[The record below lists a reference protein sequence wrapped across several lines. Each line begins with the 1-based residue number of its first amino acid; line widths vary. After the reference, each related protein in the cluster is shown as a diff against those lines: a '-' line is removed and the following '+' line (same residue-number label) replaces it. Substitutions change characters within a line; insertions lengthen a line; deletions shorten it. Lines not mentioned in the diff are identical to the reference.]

1 MEYGAIDLHTK
12 ESEIRIVEADGAV
25 VFERRIATT
34 RERLTAVFAGRAP
47 MRILVESS
55 GGSEWVAQHLE
66 GLGHEVVVADPNY
79 TLMYGARR
87 GRVKTDRRDVAAL
100 AEANRHGL
108 YRRAHRV
115 SGAQRDVRRRLRVRE
130 QLVHVR
136 RQTIN
141 LLRAHLRS
149 EGVRVPTGAA
159 ETFGARFTQSAVSA
173 ALREAM
179 APLLELLT
187 AMAPLIGQAD
197 QWTRR
202 TARRDAVA
210 RRLMTAP
217 GVGPVVALSYQATV
231 DDAGRFAGPGA
242 VAAYLGLVPRET
254 SSGERQRKGAIT
266 KAGPSRM
273 RVLLVQSAWSI
284 WRSPRGSGALHAWAR
299 RVGDRRG
306 RRIAIVAVAR
316 RLARILWA
324 LWRDA
329 RDFHPAQG
337 KRGAERVAAA

>member
-34 RERLTAVFAGRAP
+34 RERLLAVFAGRAP

-55 GGSEWVAQHLE
+55 GGSEWVAHHLE

-115 SGAQRDVRRRLRVRE
+115 SGGQRDVRRRLRVRE

-149 EGVRVPTGAA
+149 EAVRVPTGAA

-187 AMAPLIGQAD
+187 AIAPLIGQAAD
-197 QWTRR
+197 DEHHCGQ
-202 TARRDAVA
+202 
-210 RRLMTAP
+210 P
-217 GVGPVVALSYQATV
+217 GPPGAGKPSIWIVATV
-231 DDAGRFAGPGA
+231 
-242 VAAYLGLVPRET
+242 
-254 SSGERQRKGAIT
+254 
-266 KAGPSRM
+266 
-273 RVLLVQSAWSI
+273 
-284 WRSPRGSGALHAWAR
+284 
-299 RVGDRRG
+299 G
-306 RRIAIVAVAR
+306 RRESTGVR
-316 RLARILWA
+316 RRC
-324 LWRDA
+324 
-329 RDFHPAQG
+329 F
-337 KRGAERVAAA
+337 